1 MSEVIS
7 WIFLPLG
14 GFIALTAAIGVLRF
28 PDFYSR
34 LHPAGTG
41 DTLAQF
47 LILFGLLPMIGVW
60 TDGMKILMITLLMFV
75 TTPTAT
81 HAISQ
86 AAHLEGLIPWKR
98 KEQSGG

>member
-1 MSEVIS
+1 MSDLIS
-7 WIFLPLG
+7 WVLLLLG

-47 LILFGLLPMIGVW
+47 LIMIGLLPLIGSWV
-60 TDGMKILMITLLMFV
+60 DGVKLVMITLLLFV
-75 TTPTAT
+75 TTPTST

-86 AAHLEGLIPWKR
+86 AAHLEGLLPWKR
-98 KEQSGG
+98 EEKSSG

>member
-1 MSEVIS
+1 MADAIT
-7 WIFLPLG
+7 WLLLPLG
-14 GFIALTAAIGVLRF
+14 GFIALTGAVGVLRF

-47 LILFGLLPMIGVW
+47 LIMIGLLPQADLQSAAKLVMISV
-60 TDGMKILMITLLMFV
+60 LLFI

-86 AAHLEGLIPWKR
+86 AAHLDGLEPWRREEKT
-98 KEQSGG
+98 GA